1 MDTVNYQAKV
11 QALLGYLSSQSYCD
25 KYVSVFRVEC
35 DRVLDYLSSSHSLD
49 GYFEGYHERYG
60 VEPLPYRRK
69 FFRLIRSYL
78 ECGRL
83 PSRRHPLRGG
93 KSGYGMLP
101 EDIRRHVDSY
111 VASCGSGW
119 SSSTCKT
126 VRQTVSLFLSYLQK
140 SGAGMDAVTESD
152 VWAYFY
158 DSGRDV
164 ALRGHICSYHV
175 RRFLGWA
182 GSRPGGE
189 HYLRI
194 LPMVPAMRHAH
205 KVFDCLSADEDG
217 RLVSYILGNDCRLS
231 LRDRAIVA
239 VARFCGLR
247 ACDIAALHMENVDL
261 GHSRLTVWQHK
272 TGLPLEQALRPVV
285 GNAICRYVME
295 ERPETDLPEV
305 FLVDEREVRPL
316 APSTVGKVCDRAYR
330 LAGIRQEGRCRGSH
344 LLRHRFAQSLVDAGV
359 CDSAAMRL
367 LGHASPASLNV
378 YLEADEHRLRE
389 CALSISCFKIG
400 KEVLA

>member
-25 KYVSVFRVEC
+25 RYVSVFRVEC
-35 DRVLDYLSSSHSLD
+35 DRVLDYLSSSHSLE

-93 KSGYGMLP
+93 ESGYGMLP

-111 VASCGSGW
+111 VASCGGGW

-140 SGAGMDAVTESD
+140 SGTGMDAVTESD

-194 LPMVPAMRHAH
+194 LPMEPRMKQVH
-205 KVFDCLSADEDG
+205 KLFDCLSEEEDA
-217 RLVSYILGNDCRLS
+217 RLVSYVLGDGCGLS
-231 LRDRAIVA
+231 LRDRAIVT

-247 ACDIAALHMENVDL
+247 ACDIAALRMEDVDL
-261 GHSRLTVWQHK
+261 GRSRLSIRQHK
-272 TGLPLEQALRPVV
+272 TGHPLEQALRPVV

-305 FLVDEREVRPL
+305 FLVDEHEVRPL
-316 APSTVGKVCDRAYR
+316 ACRTIGEVCSKAYR
-330 LAGIRQEGRCRGSH
+330 LAGIRQDGRRRGSH
-344 LLRHRFAQSLVDAGV
+344 LLRHRFAQALVESGA

-367 LGHASPASLNV
+367 LGHTSPSSLEV
-378 YLEADEHRLRE
+378 YLETDLVRLRE
-389 CALSISCFKIG
+389 CALSISDFNTG